1 VIKPFGSSLMP
12 PPYLSGCTI
21 LGDGS
26 LVPVIDGQALVDQ
39 KRQVENAR
47 SMPEEVL
54 PESDELLLL
63 PVFDAPGRSLNFNQ
77 PTTILIVDDS
87 LTARQTL
94 AFTLEKAG
102 HRVIQAKDG
111 REALTQ
117 LHKTPIQAVFCDVEM
132 PVMNGFEFLEQCRK
146 EYPKN
151 HLPVI
156 MLTSRSGDKHRQ
168 IAELMGATA
177 YLTKPYLEH
186 DLLGTLQTHLEYQ

>member
-1 VIKPFGSSLMP
+1 
-12 PPYLSGCTI
+12 

-26 LVPVIDGQALVDQ
+26 LVPVIDGQALVEQ
-39 KRQVENAR
+39 KRKSER
-47 SMPEEVL
+47 SPERIEMTEPEEL
-54 PESDELLLL
+54 PPISGFAA
-63 PVFDAPGRSLNFNQ
+63 PVRSLDLN
-77 PTTILIVDDS
+77 PVSTILIVDDS

-111 REALTQ
+111 REALSQ
-117 LHKTPIQAVFCDVEM
+117 LHKTPVQAVFCDVEM

-146 EYPKN
+146 EYPKS

-168 IAELMGATA
+168 IAEVMGATA

-186 DLLGTLQTHLEYQ
+186 DLLGTLQTHLEYR